1 MTIETEEDLLK
12 LQRIGRICANVLRD
26 MRAAARPGIT
36 TGELDELG
44 GRLLKAYGANSGPMA
59 EGFPAYTCISVNE
72 EIAHG
77 IPGRRIL
84 QSGDLVNIDVS
95 AELDGYY
102 GDTGASFLLG
112 KGDKMAQRL
121 LKASK
126 EALANAITAAV
137 AGRPVNHIG
146 RAVENTARRHG
157 LRIIKNLCG
166 HGVGHTLHDEPEMI
180 DNNYEPKN
188 RMRLEKGMVIA
199 IEPFISEAE
208 MVVVQSK
215 RDGWTLYTPHRTRA
229 AQFEH
234 TLVVT
239 EKRPLI
245 LTTPGPD
252 I

>member
-1 MTIETEEDLLK
+1 MIIETEEDLLK

-137 AGRPVNHIG
+137 AG
-146 RAVENTARRHG
+146 
-157 LRIIKNLCG
+157 
-166 HGVGHTLHDEPEMI
+166 
-180 DNNYEPKN
+180 
-188 RMRLEKGMVIA
+188 
-199 IEPFISEAE
+199 
-208 MVVVQSK
+208 
-215 RDGWTLYTPHRTRA
+215 
-229 AQFEH
+229 
-234 TLVVT
+234 
-239 EKRPLI
+239 
-245 LTTPGPD
+245 
-252 I
+252 